1 MEDKIVKPITNEPQK
16 ITPKVAM
23 TKWMMFVAQLPK
35 DHPDYQAQQD
45 IQAQLVVQVILEK
58 QVRQEV
64 QDQLGLKAQQDQHQQ
79 YLVL

>member
-45 IQAQLVVQVILEK
+45 IQALVYGAAMASVIIGI
-58 QVRQEV
+58 VI
-64 QDQLGLKAQQDQHQQ
+64 GAI
-79 YLVL
+79 LVTVF